1 MFFHRT
7 KIKLEISNK
16 ISRKSQMIWKLNNLL
31 LNNPL
36 NKDEI
41 TIKIRKYF
49 ESNSNE
55 NTTQQNLWD
64 ADIMI
69 LGWKFDELSI
79 HPNKLGK
86 EEKVQRRN

>member
-1 MFFHRT
+1 
-7 KIKLEISNK
+7 
-16 ISRKSQMIWKLNNLL
+16 MIWKLSNLL

-36 NKDEI
+36 DKDEI

-49 ESNSNE
+49 ESNGNE

-79 HPNKLGK
+79 YPNKLGK
-86 EEKVQRRN
+86 EEKVQKRN